1 MPVKSSVF
9 TLSNVTPTKIV
20 EAHHMTQQVTLH
32 NMTKSS
38 NEYVHFGPSTVT
50 TTNSFHIDPGETIT
64 IDLGPKDELFAV
76 SDPNGLV
83 VGVLAVTQLP

>member
-20 EAHHMTQQVTLH
+20 EAHHMPQQVTLH

-38 NEYVHFGPSTVT
+38 NEFIHLGPSTVS
-50 TTNSFHIDPGETIT
+50 TTNSLHIDPAATVTIK
-64 IDLGPKDELFAV
+64 LGPKDELFAV
-76 SDPNGLV
+76 SNPNGLV